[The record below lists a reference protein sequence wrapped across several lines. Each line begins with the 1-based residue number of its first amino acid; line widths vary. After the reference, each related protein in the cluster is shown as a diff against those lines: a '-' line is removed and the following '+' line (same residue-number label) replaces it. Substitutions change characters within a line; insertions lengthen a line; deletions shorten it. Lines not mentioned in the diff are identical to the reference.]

1 LVTRAVGGTPGPRL
15 LALAAGAG
23 GNPLYLTELADALVR
38 GGALAVEDGN
48 IEVTGGRIPGSLS
61 AAIADRLEF
70 LSPPV
75 RDLLQAA
82 ALLGTDFSVSELA
95 VVSGRTVNDLLP
107 VLNEAIVAGVLR
119 DDGPELAF
127 RHPLIRAALYEGMPV
142 AVRAAWHRDAGRALA
157 EHGAPAERV
166 ARQLLPTLDVEGTAD
181 EWIVDWLADT
191 AQQLVGQAPR
201 VAIPLLRWVVTGIPT
216 GIAPHDV
223 LTCRLADAL
232 FRVGDLAGGAQVA
245 AGALIHVSRP
255 DLLVDLHWTLTQ
267 C

>member
-82 ALLGTDFSVSELA
+82 ALLGTDFSVSELS

-107 VLNEAIVAGVLR
+107 ILDEAIVVGVLR

-142 AVRAAWHRDAGRALA
+142 AVRCAWHRDAGRALA
-157 EHGAPAERV
+157 AQGAPAERV
-166 ARQLLPTLDVEGTAD
+166 ARQLLPTLESQDAGGPAD
-181 EWIVDWLADT
+181 EWIVRWLAKS
-191 AQQLVGQAPR
+191 AQQLVGQAPH
-201 VAIPLLRWVVTGIPT
+201 VAIPLLRWVVAGVPA
-216 GIAPHDV
+216 GVAPHDV

-232 FRVGDLAGGAQVA
+232 FRVGDMAGGAQVA
-245 AGALIHVSRP
+245 
-255 DLLVDLHWTLTQ
+255 
-267 C
+267 